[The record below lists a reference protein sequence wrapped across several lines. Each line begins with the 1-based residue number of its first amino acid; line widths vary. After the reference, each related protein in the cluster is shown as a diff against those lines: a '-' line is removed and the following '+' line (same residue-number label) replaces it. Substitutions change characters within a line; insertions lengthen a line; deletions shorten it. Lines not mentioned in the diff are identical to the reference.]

1 MMTCQSIA
9 VIITFYV
16 ITNGVINKLVLHI
29 YLLIRGLNRQLYLH
43 LFRKENKYEEMI
55 SVLLLL
61 TEHCI
66 SLQRYTGYKLLNAF
80 LGLCQTSSLGVLLCL
95 LTPCSSMAQVRL
107 RCQKGIPPALRGR
120 AWLYLSGGKV
130 KKEQNKGKFQV
141 REVSL
146 SVPPYTVLQFFIT
159 FETMSTS
166 HV

>member
-1 MMTCQSIA
+1 MMICQSIA
-9 VIITFYV
+9 VIISFYV
-16 ITNGVINKLVLHI
+16 ITNGVKNNLVLHI
-29 YLLIRGLNRQLYLH
+29 YLLIRGLNRQLYFH
-43 LFRKENKYEEMI
+43 LLRKENKYKEII

-66 SLQRYTGYKLLNAF
+66 SLQRYTGYGDK
-80 LGLCQTSSLGVLLCL
+80 TSSLGVLLCL

-130 KKEQNKGKFQV
+130 KKEQNRGKFQV

-146 SVPPYTVLQFFIT
+146 SVAPYTVLNK
-159 FETMSTS
+159 STKAS
-166 HV
+166 